1 MFKSMTVAAAAALLW
16 SGISAAAPTTYT
28 IAPDHTYPSFEAP
41 HMGISIWRGKI
52 DKSSGSVVLDEAAK
66 TGTVDIS
73 MDASTVDFGH
83 AKMNE
88 HAKSEDFFNVAKYP
102 TITYKGTI
110 KYEDGKPGKVDGQ
123 LTLLGVTKP
132 VKLDIESFKCIQHP
146 MLKKEVCGADATGE
160 FNRADFGMSKYADGD
175 AGKIKLRIQVEALK
189 N

>member
-1 MFKSMTVAAAAALLW
+1 MFKSLTVAAVAALLW
-16 SGISAAAPTTYT
+16 SGASAAAPTTYT

-52 DKSSGSVVLDEAAK
+52 DKSSGSVVLDDAAK

-110 KYEDGKPGKVDGQ
+110 KYDDGKPSKVDGQ

-132 VKLDIESFKCIQHP
+132 VKLDIDSFKCIQHP
-146 MLKKEVCGADATGE
+146 MLKKEVCGADAEGE